1 MKFDL
6 QSKDGLTLKTK
17 GKYVKEDI
25 AVGLSES
32 DKSALVPENIVEEA
46 SVLGVQGSLKRYD
59 GTFEGEAQAEV
70 NELKKLLDYTKST
83 SYMFY
88 RNRTIRDLT
97 EYLTYEDTENVTEMS
112 YMFYKADN
120 LEKIRLNTIKVTTM
134 GYMFYQV
141 YSIETID
148 ISHFNMSTT
157 SSTYMW
163 CKECIRLKNIIIR
176 NFGAN
181 YVLDSSAFSD
191 CFHLN
196 GTVNGT
202 YNPTGA
208 KDGYIYVP
216 ENMIETLSSATNWAT
231 YASQLRALED
241 YTVDGT
247 TTGELDESK
256 VNA

>member
-1 MKFDL
+1 MKFNITD
-6 QSKDGLTLKTK
+6 KNGITLKTK
-17 GKYVKEDI
+17 GKFCKEDI
-25 AVGLSES
+25 SVTVDES
-32 DKSALVPENIVEEA
+32 LMDITPTGTYEVVENGEYDITEYAKVNVNVA
-46 SVLGVQGSLKRYD
+46 SSGGN
-59 GTFEGEAQAEV
+59 T
-70 NELKKLLDYTKST
+70 LKKLLDYTKST

-88 RNRTIRDLT
+88 RNRTIKDLT
-97 EYLTYEDTENVTEMS
+97 DYLTYEDTENVNGMD

-120 LEKIRLNTIKVTTM
+120 LEKIRLNTIKVTSM
-134 GYMFYQV
+134 NSMFYQD

-163 CKECIRLKNIIIR
+163 CKECLSLKIIIIR

-181 YVLDSSAFSD
+181 YVLDNSAFSD

-216 ENMIETLSSATNWAT
+216 RNMCDTLKSSTNWST
-231 YASQLRALED
+231 YADQIRALED

-247 TTGELDESK
+247 TTGDLDESK